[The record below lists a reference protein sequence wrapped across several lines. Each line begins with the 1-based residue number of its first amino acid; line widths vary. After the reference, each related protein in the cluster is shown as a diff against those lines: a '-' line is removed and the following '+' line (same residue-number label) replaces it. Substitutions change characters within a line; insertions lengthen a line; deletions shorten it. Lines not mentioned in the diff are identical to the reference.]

1 MTSTSDDDPLVL
13 EIRGLR
19 DDVRHLAETNT
30 WRRIGRIVVAVG
42 LVVIL
47 GLCVSNIIL
56 YRQIRDTA
64 NCRVSLA
71 VARADALDDWIRIFP
86 STQPKTPAEQ
96 AALQRLSNA
105 RRLAYLQ
112 VSDEYTAAV
121 KHSC

>member
-1 MTSTSDDDPLVL
+1 MTATSPDDPLVL
-13 EIRGLR
+13 EIRALR

-30 WRRIGRIVVAVG
+30 WRRIGRIVLAVG

-121 KHSC
+121 RHNC